1 MTPPRKDLFLQSRI
15 ALPELGTYEMM
26 HLGLYAK
33 VRPIASP
40 SPPQNNKNLGLGASE
55 YKITISIPTLLN
67 LPPSHPFIQTSSR
80 VNTKI
85 K

>member
-15 ALPELGTYEMM
+15 ALPELGTYETM

-33 VRPIASP
+33 ASGP
-40 SPPQNNKNLGLGASE
+40 SE